1 MKTNNIPTKAD
12 DKKHDKVAEGADT
25 KPGIAVDIADDDKVT
40 PAEVK
45 QYTKELNNNPRNND
59 L

>member
-1 MKTNNIPTKAD
+1 MKTDNISTKNE
-12 DKKHDKVAEGADT
+12 DKKHDNIAEAADT

-45 QYTKELNNNPRNND
+45 QYTKELNNNPRNNE